1 MRQWKLKYAVG
12 RLASPT
18 VFCSYAALM
27 ATSRVIL
34 RHLTH
39 DSLEQVA
46 AGASFGCWSRRTR
59 WNSPRARSSE
69 SPSALRATN
78 YCGICTTASA
88 LIDSCEADADLGA
101 ETAWLAEIAQR
112 AVRVR
117 VDGPV
122 GILWS
127 TVRAELL
134 AK

>member
-1 MRQWKLKYAVG
+1 M
-12 RLASPT
+12 
-18 VFCSYAALM
+18 
-27 ATSRVIL
+27 
-34 RHLTH
+34 
-39 DSLEQVA
+39 
-46 AGASFGCWSRRTR
+46 
-59 WNSPRARSSE
+59 
-69 SPSALRATN
+69 
-78 YCGICTTASA
+78 
-88 LIDSCEADADLGA
+88 IDSCEADADLGA